1 MTFLVLFLDLLFIS
15 PLGRNISSEEPPVS
29 RVSTSQMISVRSSDF
44 TKKGTIYMMKIKL
57 TILAILASM
66 YGIALSENGIVQ
78 TISWVLF
85 IGLSLTLFALLE
97 KRYELD

>member
-1 MTFLVLFLDLLFIS
+1 
-15 PLGRNISSEEPPVS
+15 
-29 RVSTSQMISVRSSDF
+29 
-44 TKKGTIYMMKIKL
+44 MMKIKL